1 MQNGPLTIAEGT
13 IPSLLQGVATTNG
26 PRQIYVKRSV
36 FSTPPTTKGRTKAG
50 SVEGETAVP
59 IAVRT
64 QNSFFATRFM
74 GGGGQKGG
82 TDADRTRRARAA
94 ADTEPDGVT
103 EIKLERP
110 ER

>member
-59 IAVRT
+59 SCP
-64 QNSFFATRFM
+64 NPEFFFCEPIY

-82 TDADRTRRARAA
+82 TDADRRRRARAA